1 MSADAI
7 DSSISMTNLFA
18 HIVDAHRLI
27 RPQVRETP
35 LEYSPLL
42 SKLSGC
48 EVYLKCE
55 HLQRT
60 GSFKFRGA
68 SNKLLRHQASLRK
81 TAVITASSGNHGLA
95 VALAG
100 KTLGMAVTVYVPVG
114 ASPTKIEA
122 IRSMDAQVVQVE
134 GDALASEMEAMR
146 QSKLTGMPYIP
157 PYNDADV
164 IAGQGTIAME
174 MLEQGG
180 DFDAIFVAVGGGG
193 LISGIGTVFKTCSPQ
208 TDVVGCWPSKA
219 ASMHASLLAGEIIQ
233 IQESE
238 TISDGTAGGI
248 EPGAVTFTLCQD
260 LIDHYALVSE
270 DGIKAAMKLLAE
282 SDRWMVE
289 GAAGVALAGM
299 LELAPRYPGKKVGVV
314 LCGRNISLEK
324 YLVAVR

>member
-1 MSADAI
+1 
-7 DSSISMTNLFA
+7 MTSLFA
-18 HIVDAHRLI
+18 NIVEAHHLI
-27 RPQVRETP
+27 RPQVLETP

-42 SKLSGC
+42 SRLSGC

-68 SNKLLRHQASLRK
+68 SNKLIRHHESLQR

-100 KTLGMAVTVYVPVG
+100 KTLGIAVTVYIPVG
-114 ASPTKIEA
+114 ASPAKIEA
-122 IRSMDAQVVQVE
+122 IRSMDAQVVQVA

-180 DFDAIFVAVGGGG
+180 EFDAIFVAVGGGG
-193 LISGIGTVFKTCSPQ
+193 LISGIGSVFKACSPQ
-208 TDVVGCWPSKA
+208 TEVVGCWPSNA
-219 ASMHASLLAGEIIQ
+219 ASMHASLLAGEVIQ
-233 IQESE
+233 IEESE

-248 EPGAVTFTLCQD
+248 EPGAMTFTLCQQ
-260 LIDHYALVSE
+260 LIDRFALVSE
-270 DGIKAAMKLLAE
+270 NDIKAAMKLLVE
-282 SDRWMVE
+282 TDRWMVE

-299 LELAPRYPGKKVGVV
+299 LQYAPDYRGKKVGVV

-324 YLVAVR
+324 YLAAVR